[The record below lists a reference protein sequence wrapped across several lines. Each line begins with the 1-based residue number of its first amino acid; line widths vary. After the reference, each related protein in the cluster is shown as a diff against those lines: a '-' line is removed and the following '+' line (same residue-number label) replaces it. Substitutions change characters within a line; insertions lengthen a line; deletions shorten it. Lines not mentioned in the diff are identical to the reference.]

1 MILALLFVAGVTFR
15 PAAPTV
21 GDLVTID
28 FPSKVTVAASK
39 DFEVVSRDGGHL
51 VVRTFSPQPFDVA
64 ATAADGTRVR
74 VHIPIR
80 SVLQANDPLT
90 PAPLAP
96 PRSLPYPRA
105 PFFFIAA
112 AALLALAVWTYV
124 ILRAKRAP
132 AVVEIPAESAA
143 DRFRRALLE
152 AQVSRSWGRLA
163 DETKRYLAATRP
175 GISRDLTTTELVPR
189 LAENETFVAGILRRG
204 DLEKF
209 SEHKPDAD
217 DLDEAARR
225 ALELAS

>member
-1 MILALLFVAGVTFR
+1 MWA
-15 PAAPTV
+15 
-21 GDLVTID
+21 
-28 FPSKVTVAASK
+28 
-39 DFEVVSRDGGHL
+39 
-51 VVRTFSPQPFDVA
+51 
-64 ATAADGTRVR
+64 
-74 VHIPIR
+74 
-80 SVLQANDPLT
+80 
-90 PAPLAP
+90 
-96 PRSLPYPRA
+96 
-105 PFFFIAA
+105 
-112 AALLALAVWTYV
+112 YV

-132 AVVEIPAESAA
+132 AVVEIPSESAT

-152 AQVSRSWGRLA
+152 AQAARSWGRLA

-209 SEHKPDAD
+209 SEYKPDVD